1 MKKNIKLLALLLTAA
16 LILGASLSLAG
27 CAEEKPIIGIMQ
39 FGTHE
44 SLNNCY
50 DGIIA
55 GLKDGGID
63 VEKYEIKLLN
73 DNFDPA
79 VSQTHANNL
88 VNSGADIIIAI
99 ATPSAVAAANAAAGD
114 VPVVFC
120 AITDGTVMENYT
132 NVTGS
137 SDRPNFDKQL
147 ALVRSFL
154 GDGALKVGTLLSTNE
169 DSSPYQLSELIAA
182 AERDGNIEIVSQTVA
197 DISTIGT
204 QVDKLIDAD
213 VDCIVNLLD
222 NTIVGKLD
230 IILDAA
236 ANANIPVFGSEI
248 EQVKAGCAASASIE
262 YLDVGKE
269 AGKLAAQILLGNK
282 AADDLDVKIVSEPK
296 SYYNSDVCKKLGI
309 TVPDDQTLI
318 DVCEDK

>member
-1 MKKNIKLLALLLTAA
+1 MKKVMKVIAVVLALALTVGAA
-16 LILGASLSLAG
+16 LSLVG
-27 CAEEKPIIGIMQ
+27 CSGSKPVIGIVQ

-55 GLKDGGID
+55 GLKDGGVD
-63 VEKYEIKLLN
+63 LDKYEIRLLN

-79 VSQTHANNL
+79 ISQTHANNL

-120 AITDGTVMENYT
+120 AITDDSVMENYT

-147 ALVRSFL
+147 SLVRSFL
-154 GDGALKVGTLLSTNE
+154 GDGALKIGTLLSTNE
-169 DSSPYQLSELIAA
+169 DSSPYQLSELRAA
-182 AERDGNIEIVSQTVA
+182 AQRDGNIEIVSQAVA

-204 QVDKLIDAD
+204 QVDKLIEAD

-230 IILDAA
+230 VILDAA
-236 ANANIPVFGSEI
+236 ADAGIPVFGSEI
-248 EQVKAGCAASASIE
+248 EQVKAGCVASASIE
-262 YLDVGKE
+262 YVDVGAE
-269 AGKLAAQILLGNK
+269 AGKLAAQILLGES
-282 AADDLDVKIVSEPK
+282 AADDLQVKIVSEPK
-296 SYYNSDVCKKLGI
+296 SYYNSEACEKLGL
-309 TVPDDQTLI
+309 TVPQGQTLT